1 MAILTSPEPILV
13 EIDVFKCCAAGGQYY
28 GHQVHDPAVP
38 GGGPWTVA
46 IRKAGVELLFGLPT
60 KEEALKIVGN
70 MTRYPGENYEIDID
84 PTED

>member
-46 IRKAGVELLFGLPT
+46 IRKAGVEL
-60 KEEALKIVGN
+60 VGN